1 MIEWYFVLLFIYVDC
16 TCYKYCLKPSS
27 LGPTDTGL
35 FDWYSHCGLFDWY
48 GGLYD
53 WYGGLHDKGIEA
65 YTAWP
70 EQKGLVL
77 VKSDLVIHN
86 GMFV

>member
-1 MIEWYFVLLFIYVDC
+1 MSL
-16 TCYKYCLKPSS
+16 SS
-27 LGPTDTGL
+27 LGSTDTGLFYWYGGL
-35 FDWYSHCGLFDWY
+35 FDWYSGLFYWY

-53 WYGGLHDKGIEA
+53 KGIGA
-65 YTAWP
+65 YTAGP

-86 GMFV
+86 GIFV